1 MPALSDNRANFE
13 YYRPMKGKLARKVEE
28 GTEGAK
34 RRDYTTPAGVEG
46 TTWEI
51 IKDAWVGKIYGVRI
65 KDTDY
70 GQVCEVR
77 FEDAVIT
84 IPTSGGY
91 FQSFAT
97 ALKNV
102 DLSKEVILR
111 PYDFEAD
118 GKRRVG
124 ISLKQGETKIGNAY
138 VVKQEDGSYKN
149 FHGYPMVDEKKKNKP
164 GYWKIYF
171 AEVAMF
177 LCDEIEKM
185 TFPNEVAKALGGTV
199 VEDPTIDIPNELRAE
214 DVPF

>member
-1 MPALSDNRANFE
+1 MLFRSRIM
-13 YYRPMKGKLARKVEE
+13 RGKLARKVEE

-34 RRDYTTPAGVEG
+34 KREYTTPAGVEG
-46 TTWEI
+46 VTFEI
-51 IKDAWVGKIYGVRI
+51 IKDAWVGKIYGVKI

-77 FEDAVIT
+77 FGDAIIN

-97 ALKNV
+97 ALKNL
-102 DLSKEVILR
+102 DLSKEVIFR
-111 PYDFEAD
+111 PYDFESE

-124 ISLKQGETKIGNAY
+124 VSLKQDGKKVENAY
-138 VVKQEDGSYKN
+138 VIKQEDGTFKN
-149 FHGYPMVDEKKKNKP
+149 LHGYPMVDEKKKNKP

-177 LCDEIEKM
+177 LCDEIDKM
-185 TFPNEVAKALGGTV
+185 TFPREMERIEAIDNE
-199 VEDPTIDIPNELRAE
+199 IDVNSIH
-214 DVPF
+214 F